1 MRDGENGFVV
11 DPTPEALA
19 RAMVALMDDR
29 TLAIRLG
36 EAGSLQ
42 AARMTWA
49 DAVKRLIL

>member
-1 MRDGENGFVV
+1 
-11 DPTPEALA
+11 
-19 RAMVALMDDR
+19 MVKTGWSWIPRQSRSPGPWWPLMDDR